1 MLQNL
6 IEYLRDIF
14 KTELPKEIIIQD
26 GKIVDEPKME
36 IGPSPQEQ
44 KILEKLNYDNTPP
57 IDENGKIIEFDTT
70 IANKSSKQYKE
81 DAENRKK
88 NNN

>member
-1 MLQNL
+1 
-6 IEYLRDIF
+6 
-14 KTELPKEIIIQD
+14 
-26 GKIVDEPKME
+26 ME

-70 IANKSSKQYKE
+70 LANKSSKQYKE